1 MTINELMDESYQIA
15 KDHGWTE
22 DGRTFGDHV
31 SLMHSELS
39 EALEDFRKGRD
50 LPEIYW
56 EGEKPCGIPM
66 EFADTVIRI
75 AQYCKE
81 TGIDLQGALEVKG
94 AYNATRSHRHG
105 GKRL

>member
-1 MTINELMDESYQIA
+1 MTINELMKESYEIA
-15 KDHGWTE
+15 KAHGWTE
-22 DGRTFGDHV
+22 DGRTFGDHL

-50 LPEIYW
+50 LPEIYF

-66 EFADTVIRI
+66 ELAYTVIRI
-75 AQYCKE
+75 AQFCYEK
-81 TGIDLQGALEVKG
+81 GIDLETALKLK
-94 AYNATRSHRHG
+94 ANYNKTRPYRHG